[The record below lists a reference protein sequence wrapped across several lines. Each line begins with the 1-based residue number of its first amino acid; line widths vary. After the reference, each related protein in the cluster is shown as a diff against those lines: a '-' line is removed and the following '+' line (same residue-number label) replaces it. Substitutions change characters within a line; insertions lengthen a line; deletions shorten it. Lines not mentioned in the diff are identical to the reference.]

1 MDIQEVIQSL
11 DFSSVGWMIATPII
25 FSIFDIVTGF
35 IQAVI
40 NKDVESSKMR
50 VGLLHK
56 ILICIVLVSG
66 FVFDLSFNLPI
77 IPKFISAY
85 IVIMEIISIL
95 ENLKKAG
102 IDFSVF
108 IDFFKLSK
116 RGEKDETK

>member
-1 MDIQEVIQSL
+1 MDIQNIIQNL

-25 FSIFDIVTGF
+25 FSIFDIITGF

-40 NKDVESSKMR
+40 NKDVQSSKMR

-66 FVFDLSFNLPI
+66 FVVGLSFNLPI
-77 IPKFISAY
+77 ISKFISAY
-85 IVIMEIISIL
+85 IVVMEIISIL

-102 IDFSVF
+102 LDFSVF
-108 IDFFKLSK
+108 LDFFKLTK
-116 RGEKDETK
+116 KGESDETK

>member
-11 DFSSVGWMIATPII
+11 DFSSVGWMVATPII
-25 FSIFDIVTGF
+25 FSVFDIVTGF

-66 FVFDLSFNLPI
+66 FVFGLSFNLPI